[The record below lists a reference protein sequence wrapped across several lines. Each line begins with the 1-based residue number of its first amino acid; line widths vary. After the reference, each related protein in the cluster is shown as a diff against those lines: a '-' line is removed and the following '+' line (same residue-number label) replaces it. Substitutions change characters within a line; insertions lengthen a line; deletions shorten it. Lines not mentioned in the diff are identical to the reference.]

1 MQAVSLPALSGWRWV
16 RDGWMLFRKQP
27 MAFFSW
33 AMFGSLIL
41 MVASVT
47 PPIGPL
53 IFVVLMPTATLLSLS
68 AARHAE
74 QGQKVLLGTWIA
86 PLRLAGVFRRLLG
99 MGALYVLFC
108 LLLGLIAF
116 MPFSEEVTQA
126 VKAVATSND
135 LLPLLEAVRTP
146 MAIFAVLYV
155 LMAAVFWYAPALV
168 GWHSIPMT
176 RALFYSG
183 IACWRNKWA
192 FGIYGLSWLAIFL
205 AIDTVLSALT
215 MVGLPKSF
223 SAMIQVPVNVV
234 ASAVLYCSFYTSFI
248 SVFYSEPAPEPETTA
263 AE

>member
-33 AMFGSLIL
+33 AMFVSLIL

-126 VKAVATSND
+126 VKAVTTNND

-223 SAMIQVPVNVV
+223 SAMIQVPINVV

>member
-33 AMFGSLIL
+33 AMFVSLIL

-108 LLLGLIAF
+108 LFLGLIAF

-126 VKAVATSND
+126 VKAVTTNND

>member
-33 AMFGSLIL
+33 AMFVSLIL

-53 IFVVLMPTATLLSLS
+53 FFVVLMPTATLLSLS

-126 VKAVATSND
+126 VKAVASSND

-146 MAIFAVLYV
+146 MAIFAVLYI
-155 LMAAVFWYAPALV
+155 LMAAIFWYAPALV
-168 GWHSIPMT
+168 GWHAIPMT

-192 FGIYGLSWLAIFL
+192 FGVYGLSWLAIFL

-215 MVGLPKSF
+215 MVGLPKSL
-223 SAMIQVPVNVV
+223 SATIQVPINVV

-248 SVFYSEPAPEPETTA
+248 SVFYSAPALEPGTTA

>member
-1 MQAVSLPALSGWRWV
+1 
-16 RDGWMLFRKQP
+16 
-27 MAFFSW
+27 
-33 AMFGSLIL
+33 

-53 IFVVLMPTATLLSLS
+53 FFVVLMPTATLLSLS
-68 AARHAE
+68 ASRHAE
-74 QGQKVLLGTWIA
+74 QGQKILLGTWIA

-116 MPFSEEVTQA
+116 MPFSDEVTQA
-126 VKAVATSND
+126 VKAVTTSND

-168 GWHSIPMT
+168 GWHSISMT

-192 FGIYGLSWLAIFL
+192 FGVYGLSWLAIFL

-223 SAMIQVPVNVV
+223 GATIQVPINVV

-248 SVFYSEPAPEPETTA
+248 SVFYSAPAPEPETTA

>member
-33 AMFGSLIL
+33 AMFVSLIL

-53 IFVVLMPTATLLSLS
+53 FFVVLMPTATLLSLS
-68 AARHAE
+68 ASRHAE
-74 QGQKVLLGTWIA
+74 QGQKILLGTWIA
-86 PLRLAGVFRRLLG
+86 PLRLTGVFRRLLG

-116 MPFSEEVTQA
+116 MPFSDEVTQA
-126 VKAVATSND
+126 VKAVTTSND

-192 FGIYGLSWLAIFL
+192 FGVYGLSWLSIFL

-223 SAMIQVPVNVV
+223 SATIQVPINVV

-248 SVFYSEPAPEPETTA
+248 SVFYSAPVPEPETTA
-263 AE
+263 TK

>member
-33 AMFGSLIL
+33 AMFVSLIL

-53 IFVVLMPTATLLSLS
+53 FFVVLMPTATLLSLNV
-68 AARHAE
+68 ARHAE

-146 MAIFAVLYV
+146 MAIFAVLYI

-168 GWHSIPMT
+168 GWHAIPMT

-192 FGIYGLSWLAIFL
+192 FGVYGLSWLAIFL

-215 MVGLPKSF
+215 MVGLPKSL
-223 SAMIQVPVNVV
+223 SATIQVPINVV

-248 SVFYSEPAPEPETTA
+248 SVFYSAPAPEPGTTA

>member
-33 AMFGSLIL
+33 AMFVSLIL

>member
-1 MQAVSLPALSGWRWV
+1 MQAVSLPSLSGWRWV

-33 AMFGSLIL
+33 AMFVSLIL

-192 FGIYGLSWLAIFL
+192 FGTYGLSWLAIFL

>member
-33 AMFGSLIL
+33 AMFVSLIL

-53 IFVVLMPTATLLSLS
+53 FFVVLMPTATLLSLS

-126 VKAVATSND
+126 VKAVASSND

-146 MAIFAVLYV
+146 MAIFAVLYI
-155 LMAAVFWYAPALV
+155 LMAAIFWYAPALV
-168 GWHSIPMT
+168 GWHAIPMT

-192 FGIYGLSWLAIFL
+192 FGVYGLSWLAIFL

-215 MVGLPKSF
+215 MVGLPKSL
-223 SAMIQVPVNVV
+223 SATIQVPINVV

-248 SVFYSEPAPEPETTA
+248 SVFYSAPAPEPRTTA

>member
-1 MQAVSLPALSGWRWV
+1 MQAVSLPALAGWRWV
-16 RDGWMLFRKQP
+16 RDGWTLFRQQP

-33 AMFGSLIL
+33 AMFVSLIL

-53 IFVVLMPTATLLSLS
+53 LFVVLMPTATLLSLS
-68 AARHAE
+68 AARSA
-74 QGQKVLLGTWIA
+74 QRGQKILIGTWIA
-86 PLRLAGVFRRLLG
+86 PLRQSGVFRRLLG

-108 LLLGLIAF
+108 LVLGLIAF
-116 MPFSEEVTQA
+116 VPFSEEVTEA
-126 VKAVATSND
+126 LKSVTTNND
-135 LLPLLEAVRTP
+135 LLPLMEALRAP
-146 MAIFAVLYV
+146 MAIFAVLYI
-155 LMAAVFWYAPALV
+155 LMAAIFWYAPALV

-205 AIDTVLSALT
+205 ALDTALSALS
-215 MVGLPKSF
+215 MLGIPKSLT
-223 SAMIQVPVNVV
+223 ATLQVPINVV

-248 SVFYSEPAPEPETTA
+248 SVFYSAQDSEPEPPPIA
-263 AE
+263 

>member
-33 AMFGSLIL
+33 AMFVSLIL

-53 IFVVLMPTATLLSLS
+53 FFVVLMPTATLLSLS

-126 VKAVATSND
+126 VKAVASSND

-146 MAIFAVLYV
+146 MAIFAVLYI
-155 LMAAVFWYAPALV
+155 LMAAIFWYAPALV
-168 GWHSIPMT
+168 GWHAIPMT

-192 FGIYGLSWLAIFL
+192 FGVYGLSWLAIFL

-215 MVGLPKSF
+215 MVGLPKSL
-223 SAMIQVPVNVV
+223 SATIQVPINVV

-248 SVFYSEPAPEPETTA
+248 N
-263 AE
+263 

>member
-33 AMFGSLIL
+33 AMFVSLIL

-86 PLRLAGVFRRLLG
+86 PLRLTGVFRRLLG

>member
-1 MQAVSLPALSGWRWV
+1 MQAVSLPALAGWRWV
-16 RDGWMLFRKQP
+16 CDGWTLFRKQP

-33 AMFGSLIL
+33 AMFVSLLL

-53 IFVVLMPTATLLSLS
+53 LFVVLMPTATLLSLS
-68 AARHAE
+68 AARTAE
-74 QGQKVLLGTWIA
+74 QGQKILLSTWTA
-86 PLRLAGVFRRLLG
+86 PLRLNGVFRRLLG

-108 LLLGLIAF
+108 LVLGLIAF
-116 MPFSEEVTQA
+116 VPFSEEVTEA
-126 VKAVATSND
+126 VKSVTTNND

-192 FGIYGLSWLAIFL
+192 FAVYGLSWLAIFL
-205 AIDTVLSALT
+205 SIDTALSILSL
-215 MVGLPKSF
+215 VGLPKSL
-223 SAMIQVPVNVV
+223 SATLQVPINVV

-248 SVFYSEPAPEPETTA
+248 SVFYSVQEPEPEPTPI
-263 AE
+263 E

>member
-33 AMFGSLIL
+33 AMFVSLIL

-53 IFVVLMPTATLLSLS
+53 FFVVLMPTATLLSLS
-68 AARHAE
+68 AARQAE
-74 QGQKVLLGTWIA
+74 QGQKILLGTWIA

-108 LLLGLIAF
+108 LILGLIAF
-116 MPFSEEVTQA
+116 MPFSEGVTQA

-168 GWHSIPMT
+168 GWHAISMT

-192 FGIYGLSWLAIFL
+192 FGVYGLSWLVIFL
-205 AIDTVLSALT
+205 AIDTALSALT

-223 SAMIQVPVNVV
+223 STTIQVPINVV

-248 SVFYSEPAPEPETTA
+248 SVFYSAPAPEPETTA

>member
-33 AMFGSLIL
+33 AMFVSLIL

-68 AARHAE
+68 AGRHAE

-86 PLRLAGVFRRLLG
+86 PLRLTGVFRRLLG

>member
-33 AMFGSLIL
+33 AMFVSLIL

-53 IFVVLMPTATLLSLS
+53 FFVVLMPTATLLSLS
-68 AARHAE
+68 ASRHAE
-74 QGQKVLLGTWIA
+74 HGQKILLGTWLA
-86 PLRLAGVFRRLLG
+86 PLRLTGVFRRLLG

-116 MPFSEEVTQA
+116 MPFSDEVTQA
-126 VKAVATSND
+126 VKAVTTSND

-192 FGIYGLSWLAIFL
+192 FGVYGLSWLAIFL

-223 SAMIQVPVNVV
+223 SATIQVPINVV

-248 SVFYSEPAPEPETTA
+248 SVFYSAPVPEPETTA
-263 AE
+263 AK

>member
-33 AMFGSLIL
+33 AMFVSLIL

-53 IFVVLMPTATLLSLS
+53 FFVVLMPTATLLSLS

-126 VKAVATSND
+126 VKAVASSND

-146 MAIFAVLYV
+146 MAIFAVLYI
-155 LMAAVFWYAPALV
+155 LMAAIFWYAPALV
-168 GWHSIPMT
+168 GWHAIPMT

-192 FGIYGLSWLAIFL
+192 FGVYGLSWLAIFL

-215 MVGLPKSF
+215 MVGLPKSL
-223 SAMIQVPVNVV
+223 SATIQVPINVV

-248 SVFYSEPAPEPETTA
+248 SVFYSAPAPEPGTTA

>member
-33 AMFGSLIL
+33 AMFVSLIL

-248 SVFYSEPAPEPETTA
+248 SVFYSEPATEPETTA